1 MFGAEF
7 KNTPIIVVLSLR
19 TWPADREGGK
29 GEEMKAR
36 WGNSSESYEATRK
49 CKTSNLSPLS
59 IPHLLPTHSS
69 THPSIHPPTHP
80 SNQQLLIE
88 HLLCARHSV
97 WEKKKHGIAV
107 MVFTFYGGAREFYTR
122 LQ

>member
-1 MFGAEF
+1 
-7 KNTPIIVVLSLR
+7 
-19 TWPADREGGK
+19 
-29 GEEMKAR
+29 MKAR
-36 WGNSSESYEATRK
+36 WGNSPESYEATRK

-59 IPHLLPTHSS
+59 IPHLLPTHS
-69 THPSIHPPTHP
+69 PTHP
-80 SNQQLLIE
+80 SDQQLLSE

-97 WEKKKHGIAV
+97 WEKKKHSIAV